1 MKRAASKVFD
11 KQPEKKHEGMAM
23 PLALKICRVPSTVP
37 NLPWLKQGRV
47 FPSRISTAS
56 STTGASKSTRRKRSK
71 LFAMA
76 N

>member
-47 FPSRISTAS
+47 FPSLN
-56 STTGASKSTRRKRSK
+56 SK
-71 LFAMA
+71 LNYWGIKVNEKEEIKALCHG
-76 N
+76 